1 MYIEHVQY
9 MVRSTLHIVC
19 YLFCKKGL
27 CISYILK
34 RNNGKKPKAHFLE
47 GEERNQIEEQGRKED
62 FSGDTLF
69 HSFDFGCMEMFYF
82 SLKTNNSALGSL
94 KQDNPTLH
102 TF

>member
-1 MYIEHVQY
+1 MYIEHVKY

-27 CISYILK
+27 CISYIC
-34 RNNGKKPKAHFLE
+34 KKKWKKAQSSLPE

>member
-1 MYIEHVQY
+1 MCSIWYVVHCILY
-9 MVRSTLHIVC
+9 ATFSVRKVC
-19 YLFCKKGL
+19 VFLIFA
-27 CISYILK
+27 K
-34 RNNGKKPKAHFLE
+34 RNNGKKPKAHCLE